1 MLAMTPHRL
10 LAAGFSLIELL
21 VVIAMVAILSS
32 LAAPSFQRTLAQR
45 RVSETASD
53 LMIALLQARNA
64 AITNNAPAIVQPTSA
79 SDWSRGWR
87 IYIDTDRD
95 GAYTAGT
102 DTLIANASAKASD
115 ISTYE
120 RFPSSLAQIGFDST
134 GYLIGRTAGRVVF
147 SSSAITNNEYRKGI
161 VVSRVGRV
169 RICESSRVKTE
180 CAGSE

>member
-1 MLAMTPHRL
+1 MTSFRPR
-10 LAAGFSLIELL
+10 AAGFSLIELL

-32 LAAPSFQRTLAQR
+32 LAAPSFQRTMAQR

-64 AITNNAPAIVQPTSA
+64 AITNNEPAIVQPTSA

-102 DTLIANASAKASD
+102 DTLIANASARSTD

-120 RFPSSLAQIGFDST
+120 RSPSSLAQIGFDST
-134 GYLIGRTAGRVVF
+134 GYLISRDAGRVVF
-147 SSSAITNNEYRKGI
+147 SSSAIPSSEYRRGI

-169 RICESSRVKTE
+169 RMCESSRIKTE
-180 CAGSE
+180 CSGSE